1 MWCLFFC
8 RFGCLCFFFSSFRML
23 LFSIGKSNIL
33 SFRIFKRYEFV
44 FFSEYNHPPARREGG
59 RVFPSSVFRIPH
71 HFRCVG
77 RPEPMAPR
85 ARCGGTTLVP
95 DIHFFLCSPST
106 QAIGHAGPRDLS
118 VRPPNPRGVKWL
130 QQKLASPDP
139 KIRLGPRPRDNH
151 HPTVLQLEVYCIASS

>member
-1 MWCLFFC
+1 MNEKGLSRRARFRGTTTLNVIPSFSFF
-8 RFGCLCFFFSSFRML
+8 RLLVLTFHSIFRVQCWEEQYSCTFAQEGVPGPL
-23 LFSIGKSNIL
+23 LQNI
-33 SFRIFKRYEFV
+33 
-44 FFSEYNHPPARREGG
+44 NHPPARREGG
-59 RVFPSSVFRIPH
+59 RVSPSSVFRIPH

-118 VRPPNPRGVKWL
+118 VRPPNPRGVK
-130 QQKLASPDP
+130 
-139 KIRLGPRPRDNH
+139 
-151 HPTVLQLEVYCIASS
+151 